1 VWRTITS
8 SWIMLSMLYMLY
20 IAGSASSSLA
30 PHAYSDGAGPS
41 IDAHAPVHAVGSG
54 MLAGFVS
61 SVCLWRRSP
70 STFGHL
76 RSS

>member
-1 VWRTITS
+1 
-8 SWIMLSMLYMLY
+8 MLSMLYMLY

-54 MLAGFVS
+54 M
-61 SVCLWRRSP
+61 
-70 STFGHL
+70 
-76 RSS
+76 